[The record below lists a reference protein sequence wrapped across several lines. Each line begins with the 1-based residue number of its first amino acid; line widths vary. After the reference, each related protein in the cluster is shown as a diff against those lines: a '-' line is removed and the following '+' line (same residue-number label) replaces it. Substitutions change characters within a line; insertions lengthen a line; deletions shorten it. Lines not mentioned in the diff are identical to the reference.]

1 MHGFKTEIPL
11 FVLKIEPNDFEEA
24 SNVQFMDSPLQGKT
38 TLLTLDF
45 QHQVSQALQPPIH

>member
-1 MHGFKTEIPL
+1 MILEKQ
-11 FVLKIEPNDFEEA
+11 V
-24 SNVQFMDSPLQGKT
+24 SMQFMDSPLQGKT

>member
-1 MHGFKTEIPL
+1 MI
-11 FVLKIEPNDFEEA
+11 LKMQV
-24 SNVQFMDSPLQGKT
+24 SMQFMDSPLQGKT